1 MAQGVVKWFNDVKG
15 FGFITPDEGGEE
27 LFAHF
32 SAIEMKGFKSLKE
45 GQKVTFEVVEGPKG
59 KQATHIKPVEES
71 VLAKAGGSRV
81 LPADA
86 CQQKRNKNKAVAG
99 VRTLA
104 ILCLIVYYCASDFHR
119 AFSFPVSHWTD
130 GDKRQKENQ
139 QEIPGKRH

>member
-59 KQATHIKPVEES
+59 KQAAHVKPE
-71 VLAKAGGSRV
+71 K
-81 LPADA
+81 
-86 CQQKRNKNKAVAG
+86 
-99 VRTLA
+99 
-104 ILCLIVYYCASDFHR
+104 
-119 AFSFPVSHWTD
+119 
-130 GDKRQKENQ
+130 
-139 QEIPGKRH
+139 